1 MKKRRLQADST
12 IPTASMADIAFLLI
26 VFFLVTTTFDKD
38 KGMKIILP
46 ASGQTT
52 EVRKKNIC
60 HVWIN
65 AEGLVAIEGMP
76 VRMQDIEGEIR
87 NRLRENEKLIISLK
101 TDTQASYQTMIDVM
115 DELKLADAKR
125 ISLMSPEG

>member
-1 MKKRRLQADST
+1 MKKGRLDAQSE

-52 EVRKKNIC
+52 EVKKKNIC

-65 AEGLVAIEGMP
+65 ADGLVAVEGVP
-76 VRMQDIEGEIR
+76 IRMQDIRDEIR
-87 NRLRENEKLIISLK
+87 RRIRENENLIVSLK
-101 TDTQASYQTMIDVM
+101 TDSQASYQTMVNVM
-115 DELKLADAKR
+115 DELKMADARR